1 SRKVIQPGRTVKPS
15 LWIAIR
21 LAWQTCQAARYA
33 GGAGSGGTID
43 ISASEDRSP
52 PTRWMRTSRVFTR
65 PVNTTIVVAG
75 GDCDLRSLYA
85 SSLRRAG
92 HDVWEA
98 ADGGEALRLVR
109 AHSPELLLLDIW
121 MPVLNGLEVL
131 EMLRGNPDYV
141 GVKVVVL
148 TQHDDADTH

>member
-1 SRKVIQPGRTVKPS
+1 
-15 LWIAIR
+15 
-21 LAWQTCQAARYA
+21 
-33 GGAGSGGTID
+33 
-43 ISASEDRSP
+43 
-52 PTRWMRTSRVFTR
+52 MRTASDFTR
-65 PVNTTIVVAG
+65 QVNTTIVVAED
-75 GDCDLRSLYA
+75 DCDLRSLYA

-98 ADGGEALRLVR
+98 ADGGEALQLVR

-148 TQHDDADTH
+148 SQHDDADTHLEGFALGIEDYWTKDLSLDELCHRVRELMRVSETPPWRDD